1 MKGSADSASSS
12 KHGWVL
18 PQAKKLFWS
27 ADGTTNLPEWKVD
40 FVQAAKGSF
49 GIYAECL
56 VKLAIPAAW
65 VDEFP
70 MITSREWT
78 AMIEP
83 EQHLFGIKLSQYEGV
98 RQGWVLCQPSMCS
111 FLLLNITESSEKR
124 VLEQSNTYWETAKTA
139 DDVIEMF
146 KLLCDSHNFYGKAA
160 SLVEQTA
167 IRLKHDTFIWISP
180 EDLQHFKLRWEKLI
194 KELSRV
200 GITEVLLPPKNR
212 FLQFVTALKLYGH
225 STVVQ
230 MQCIVRAS
238 EVDTNNDYDIPK
250 FYEYLVSLSISQHPV
265 INHRGSTDKRRYRT
279 PSQNNRPTA

>member
-12 KHGWVL
+12 KLGWVL
-18 PQAKKLFWS
+18 PQVKKLFWS

-111 FLLLNITESSEKR
+111 FLLLNITESSDKR
-124 VLEQSNTYWETAKTA
+124 VLEQSNTYW
-139 DDVIEMF
+139 
-146 KLLCDSHNFYGKAA
+146 LGNS
-160 SLVEQTA
+160 
-167 IRLKHDTFIWISP
+167 
-180 EDLQHFKLRWEKLI
+180 
-194 KELSRV
+194 
-200 GITEVLLPPKNR
+200 
-212 FLQFVTALKLYGH
+212 
-225 STVVQ
+225 
-230 MQCIVRAS
+230 
-238 EVDTNNDYDIPK
+238 
-250 FYEYLVSLSISQHPV
+250 
-265 INHRGSTDKRRYRT
+265 
-279 PSQNNRPTA
+279 